1 MFLLLIIRTQKVA
14 FISWTQGSNT
24 ASGSMH
30 LCPLCFSP
38 SLEHSSS
45 LAFCLYLLSLWF
57 CSIVLFPFA
66 LKYRHLRTAFTPDSS
81 VPCIFVDISGCG
93 FHIPG
98 AYPPHPL
105 PHRADTKVMFFIVV
119 EVFRLERV
127 RFEPRPLFHVEVVVL
142 DAIAHNL
149 AKVAS

>member
-1 MFLLLIIRTQKVA
+1 MSETFVVHIVFNLSEHGLRFYASLPSVFQSFLRAEQFFGSPLVLSKPMIQFYRPVSFCFKTA
-14 FISWTQGSNT
+14 ASQG
-24 ASGSMH
+24 
-30 LCPLCFSP
+30 
-38 SLEHSSS
+38 
-45 LAFCLYLLSLWF
+45 
-57 CSIVLFPFA
+57 
-66 LKYRHLRTAFTPDSS
+66 TAFTPDSS
-81 VPCIFVDISGCG
+81 VPCIFADISGCG

-105 PHRADTKVMFFIVV
+105 PHRADAEVMFFIVV